1 MRCPNC
7 NSELEDT
14 AKECYVCGYII
25 NLNSEEFLE
34 DSNDDESRI
43 CSNCGLT
50 LNSTDEKCPV
60 CGMDV
65 IKNNNSNTKTPET
78 DKRKKEF
85 PSAPKY
91 KLLLGGML
99 ILVIMTGA
107 LIFLL
112 KSDLLSNKKE
122 VVKKGSVKKETEQ
135 IVEEEQPTAID
146 KTDASDSVTK
156 NTEEN
161 SPFLNK
167 NSYLGYWNMRE
178 NQERELTIQDITE
191 KTVTFSLW
199 YYRLGTLQNT
209 IAILD
214 GNVAN
219 FSNDVDG
226 DRIKGTLTFND
237 NSISVKIIESERTYM
252 PVEFMEFEEKHLQ
265 SWSMGDNDIYS
276 STSQEYEEYSYDTL
290 PEYSYNNYYILPDSS
305 WRTLTIEDIYG
316 LSSEELLLAR
326 NEIYAR
332 HGRIFTDSMIR
343 AYFESQ
349 EWYQG
354 TILPEEFTENILND
368 VEKANIEFIKSHE

>member
-34 DSNDDESRI
+34 DSNDDERRI

-65 IKNNNSNTKTPET
+65 IKNNKSNTKTPET

-85 PSAPKY
+85 PSTPKY

-122 VVKKGSVKKETEQ
+122 VVKKESVKKETEQ
-135 IVEEEQPTAID
+135 IVEEEQPTTID

-156 NTEEN
+156 DTEEN
-161 SPFLNK
+161 SLFLNK

-209 IAILD
+209 IAILE